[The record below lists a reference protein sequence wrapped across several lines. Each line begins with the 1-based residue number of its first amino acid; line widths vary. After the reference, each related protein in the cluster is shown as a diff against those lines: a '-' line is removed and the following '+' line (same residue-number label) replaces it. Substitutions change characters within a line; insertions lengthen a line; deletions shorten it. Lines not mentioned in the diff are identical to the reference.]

1 MLNAPLSSKAEYAL
15 VAMLDLAMYFGD
27 PAPIPLRKIAE
38 RHELKSEQFLVQV
51 LLQLKIKGLVVSTRG
66 ANGGYHLAREPEK
79 ISFWQVLEA
88 IDSTNLS
95 GSLAAEQ
102 DEVLSPSVFL
112 QIAQKTWHEANLVRR
127 LALEKISLRDLLE
140 KVGATGIPNYQI

>member
-1 MLNAPLSSKAEYAL
+1 MLNAPLSSKAEYAI

-66 ANGGYHLAREPEK
+66 ASGGYQLAREPER
-79 ISFWQVLEA
+79 ITFWQILEA
-88 IDSTNLS
+88 IDSTSNS
-95 GSLAAEQ
+95 NSTAERE
-102 DEVLSPSVFL
+102 EVFAPTLFL
-112 QIAQKTWHEANLVRR
+112 QVAQKTWEQANLVRR
-127 LALEKISLRDLLE
+127 EALEKITLRDLIE
-140 KVGATGIPNYQI
+140 RIGGAAIPNYQI